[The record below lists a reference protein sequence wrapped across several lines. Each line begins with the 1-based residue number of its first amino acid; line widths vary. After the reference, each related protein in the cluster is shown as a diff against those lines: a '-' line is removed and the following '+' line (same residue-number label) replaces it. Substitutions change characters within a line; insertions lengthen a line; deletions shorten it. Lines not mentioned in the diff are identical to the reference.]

1 MNKYSSRVFCLKP
14 MALREAAARVEEL
27 GIKCGSGM
35 FCCAL
40 AFVALMSKEDVSK
53 KIELLHKIDF
63 SQDDAL
69 DVVRKAP
76 SVLAL
81 SDEKIRRVM
90 DFLTKDVGL
99 ESPYIAQR
107 PALFGYSFEL

>member
-14 MALREAAARVEEL
+14 MALREAAARVEL

-35 FCCAL
+35 FCRAL

-53 KIELLHKIDF
+53 KIELLHKIGF

-69 DVVRKAP
+69 VVVRKAP

-81 SDEKIRRVM
+81 SDEKIR
-90 DFLTKDVGL
+90 
-99 ESPYIAQR
+99 
-107 PALFGYSFEL
+107 